1 MQPDRD
7 QNSAVAVAD
16 GKLAVGRDECRL
28 RPMVERDIHPVVCL
42 ISRAM
47 NSDEGRQAQETF
59 RFHFSC
65 KHHGLNDGR
74 RYYVT
79 INDSDLAGIAGL
91 HHYVWGP
98 PENVWLA
105 WFAVNPNLHARG
117 FGTFLLDAITR
128 KATQLGYTKLFVE
141 TYSTPDFARARRFYQ
156 AKGFAEAG
164 HVHAYLPN
172 AGDMIVFSKDL
183 TNHV

>member
-1 MQPDRD
+1 LLPDQD
-7 QNSAVAVAD
+7 QNGAVAVAD
-16 GKLAVGRDECRL
+16 GKLAAGRAECRL
-28 RPMVERDIHPVVCL
+28 RPMMERDIHPVVCL

-74 RYYVT
+74 RYYVLLD
-79 INDSDLAGIAGL
+79 DSEVTGIAGL

-105 WFAVNPNLHARG
+105 WFAVDPDLHATG
-117 FGTFLLDAITR
+117 LGTFLLDAITR
-128 KATQLGYTKLFVE
+128 KARLLGYTKLFVE
-141 TYSTPDFARARRFYQ
+141 TYSTHEFARARQFYR
-156 AKGFAEAG
+156 AKAFTEAG
-164 HVHAYLPN
+164 HVQAYLGN
-172 AGDMIVFSKDL
+172 AGNMVVFSKDL

>member
-1 MQPDRD
+1 LQPDRD
-7 QNSAVAVAD
+7 HNGAIAIAD
-16 GKLAVGRDECRL
+16 GKSAAGRAECRL

-42 ISRAM
+42 IGRAM

-59 RFHFSC
+59 HFHFSC

-74 RYYVT
+74 RYYVLMD
-79 INDSDLAGIAGL
+79 DSYIAGIAGL

-105 WFAVNPNLHARG
+105 WFAVEPELHARG
-117 FGTFLLDAITR
+117 LGTFLLDAITR
-128 KATQLGYTKLFVE
+128 EARQLGYTTLFVE
-141 TYSTPDFARARRFYQ
+141 TYSTPDFAQARRFYQ
-156 AKGFAEAG
+156 AKGFTEAG
-164 HVHAYLPN
+164 HVRAYLGN